1 MITGQSAPITATLAG
16 VRMSAVGHSLPNRD
30 VRVTSVQPSISD
42 LMLRRRERRNGPI
55 SDIKVGAFLKAI
67 LVLDVSPNEM
77 ASRSVG
83 SFGNTIALLVDRYV
97 CV

>member
-1 MITGQSAPITATLAG
+1 MRRMITGQSAPITATLAG

-55 SDIKVGAFLKAI
+55 STLWHRKKAVGAVSVRSSTVARI
-67 LVLDVSPNEM
+67 LTVV
-77 ASRSVG
+77 RV
-83 SFGNTIALLVDRYV
+83 
-97 CV
+97 

>member
-55 SDIKVGAFLKAI
+55 SEKVGAFLKAI